1 METKKK
7 QKKKLEANKTEVV
20 FSLLAP
26 DARSVFL
33 CGDFNQW
40 NPSSHPLRKGKNEE
54 WKISLSLS
62 PGQYQ
67 YRFLVDGEWQNDPNS
82 PECVANPFGTTNCLR
97 IVG

>member
-7 QKKKLEANKTEVV
+7 QKKKLEMNKTEIV

-33 CGDFNQW
+33 CGDFN
-40 NPSSHPLRKGKNEE
+40 
-54 WKISLSLS
+54 
-62 PGQYQ
+62 Q

-82 PECVANPFGTTNCLR
+82 PECVANPFGTSNCLR